1 MPIIDDLRKG
11 RFFACLSYD
20 QQKRVAGRATRVRL
34 EAGEALFHQ
43 GDEADR
49 FYYVVGGLVKLYRIS
64 SAGNEK
70 VVEVVSAGSTFA
82 EALMFLDRPY
92 YPVGAGALQPSELI
106 SVDAADFLDML
117 RGSVETCFILL
128 GDLSQRL
135 RGLIREIDNLSLHTA
150 VCRVAG
156 YLLSH
161 APEGQEELVLDVP
174 KQTIAS
180 RLSVKPE
187 TLSRIIK
194 NLCDLG
200 AIEINGNRVTLHD
213 REQLQGMA
221 DACAVAQN
229 SLRDTF
235 LYPCPPRYIPSS
247 EATPGPRKV
256 DLTVLKK

>member
-11 RFFACLSYD
+11 QFFACLDTS
-20 QQKRVAGRATRVRL
+20 QQERVATRAVRVRL
-34 EAGEALFHQ
+34 AAGESLFQQ
-43 GDEADR
+43 GDKAER
-49 FYYVVGGLVKLYRIS
+49 FYYVISGLIKLYRIS
-64 SAGNEK
+64 PAGNEK

-82 EALMFLDRPY
+82 EALMFLYRPY
-92 YPVGAGALQPSELI
+92 YPVGAEALQPSELI
-106 SVDAADFLDML
+106 SVDAADFSDML

-156 YLLSH
+156 YLLAN
-161 APEGQEELVLDVP
+161 APEGQDELVLDVP

-194 NLCDLG
+194 NLCDLKV
-200 AIEINGNRVTLHD
+200 IEMHGNRVTLHD

-221 DACAVAQN
+221 DACAVAQD
-229 SLRDTF
+229 SLKDTF
-235 LYPCPPRYIPSS
+235 LYPCPPHYVPNSV
-247 EATPGPRKV
+247 ATPGPQHVKFTARTK
-256 DLTVLKK
+256 